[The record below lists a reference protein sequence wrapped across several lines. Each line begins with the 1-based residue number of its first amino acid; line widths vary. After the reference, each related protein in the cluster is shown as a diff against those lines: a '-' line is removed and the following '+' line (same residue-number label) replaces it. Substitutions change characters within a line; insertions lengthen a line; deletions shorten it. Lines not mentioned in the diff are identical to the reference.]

1 MPMTTDTERVYRG
14 RGGRFVKKGD
24 PSAIPT
30 SLIRTLI
37 LGKLRSSH
45 HETIR
50 GPPIPP
56 GENYVDVQFTYRAS
70 KNDASRDVKR
80 ATYRIWGETRSSFN
94 SAQYLAEKHD
104 YYKRTDGAAWN
115 VNIVGSGRKTR

>member
-1 MPMTTDTERVYRG
+1 MLTTDTERVYRG
-14 RGGRFVKKGD
+14 RGGRFVKKSD

-37 LGKLRSSH
+37 LGKLKSH

-70 KNDASRDVKR
+70 KSDKSRDVKR
-80 ATYRIWGETRSSFN
+80 ATYRVWGETRSSFD
-94 SAQYLAEKHD
+94 STEYLAEKHSR
-104 YYKRTDGAAWN
+104 YKLTGGAAWN
-115 VNIVGSGRKTR
+115 VHVVGSGSKKQ

>member
-1 MPMTTDTERVYRG
+1 MPITTDTERVYRG

-37 LGKLRSSH
+37 LGKLRSH